1 MIRMTGLISGLDTD
15 TIVAGLMS
23 AQSMK
28 KTKLENKITKNKWT
42 TEVWKTLNSKLY
54 SLYTGTLSK
63 AKTQGSYYS
72 KSVSSSDSTKV
83 TVTGT
88 SSAIDGSH
96 SLEINKLASAQ
107 YVTGAKIADLTT
119 STDEDGNVT
128 EETNPVTGTTLLTS
142 LGFNVSDSAA
152 TSINITVGDG
162 DTSSYKITSTSTV
175 SDLVSAMKSAGI
187 SANYDTTQKR
197 FFLSAAESGKDSA
210 FSVNATSSGDLS
222 ETGDLSL
229 LGLANVSYSENTDG
243 SLSYTTSTGN
253 DNTSVPSGMSLV
265 GASDSEIVYNGA
277 TLTGNT
283 NSITANGLTFNLLGT
298 TDKALTLSVT
308 NDSSSV
314 YDMVKG
320 FITEYDDVL
329 KQLNT
334 YYNADSASDYEPL
347 TDAQKESMSDDEIT
361 QWNDKIKGALLRRDS
376 TLSNVISTMTSTM
389 QQSVTYNGQSY
400 SLSSFGI
407 SSTDYTENGLLHID
421 GNSDDTQS
429 SGNTDKL
436 LAAIKS
442 DPDAVM
448 NTISTIA
455 GSLYSGFTKEMG
467 TSSLSSA
474 LTFYNDKEYSSQLS
488 DYEDDLDDL
497 EDKLSDMEDSYYEQF
512 SNMETALAKLNS
524 QSSALSSMLGTSSS

>member
-1 MIRMTGLISGLDTD
+1 
-15 TIVAGLMS
+15 
-23 AQSMK
+23 
-28 KTKLENKITKNKWT
+28 
-42 TEVWKTLNSKLY
+42 
-54 SLYTGTLSK
+54 
-63 AKTQGSYYS
+63 
-72 KSVSSSDSTKV
+72 
-83 TVTGT
+83 
-88 SSAIDGSH
+88 
-96 SLEINKLASAQ
+96 
-107 YVTGAKIADLTT
+107 
-119 STDEDGNVT
+119 
-128 EETNPVTGTTLLTS
+128 
-142 LGFNVSDSAA
+142 
-152 TSINITVGDG
+152 
-162 DTSSYKITSTSTV
+162 
-175 SDLVSAMKSAGI
+175 MKSAGI

-265 GASDSEIVYNGA
+265 EASDSEIVYNGA

-347 TDAQKESMSDDEIT
+347 TSSQKESMSDDEIT

-376 TLSNVISTMTSTM
+376 TLSNIISTMTSTM

-442 DPDAVM
+442 NPDAVM

-497 EDKLSDMEDSYYEQF
+497 EDKLSDMEDNYYEQF

-524 QSSALSSMLGTSSS
+524 QSSALSSILGTSSS